1 MNTIAD
7 VAWTAGIIDGE
18 GSIFVMKQGRDD
30 RKREFNYILRV
41 SVQSVDRIMSTELQR
56 MWPDGA
62 QFSVQ
67 RNGNENWSDTLKW
80 QLSGKRAARFL
91 KEILPYLRVKKAQ
104 AETAIE
110 FQETTKKHWKHM
122 TGADYE
128 KQIQLC
134 EILKQQKADLKI
146 GKTVG
151 LPEPTIPQGD
161 N

>member
-7 VAWTAGIIDGE
+7 AAWTAGIIDGE
-18 GSIFVMKQGRDD
+18 GSIFVMKQKRDD
-30 RKREFNYILRV
+30 RERDTNYILRV
-41 SVQSVDRIMSTELQR
+41 SVQSVDKIMSTELQR

-91 KEILPYLRVKKAQ
+91 KEILPYLRVKKEQ
-104 AETAIE
+104 AETAIL

-122 TGADYE
+122 TETDYKAQVE
-128 KQIQLC
+128 LC
-134 EILKQQKADLKI
+134 QKLKQQKADLKI
-146 GKTVG
+146 GKQLNSV
-151 LPEPTIPQGD
+151 E
-161 N
+161 